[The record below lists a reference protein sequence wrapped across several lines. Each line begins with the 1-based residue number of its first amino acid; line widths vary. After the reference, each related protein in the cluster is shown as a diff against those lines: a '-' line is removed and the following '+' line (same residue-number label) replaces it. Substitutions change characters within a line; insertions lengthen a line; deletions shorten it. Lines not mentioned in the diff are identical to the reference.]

1 MQEPLPKP
9 DRVPA
14 LDSLLIPRQDD
25 DDEDLERLAAGLK
38 VSSWPELQTIQLML
52 LHHLMASL
60 TLCAHQ
66 VTKFSAATGLCKS
79 ICLQENATESALT
92 RTWLHCSK

>member
-38 VSSWPELQTIQLML
+38 VIGKLKLQIVQLML
-52 LHHLMASL
+52 LHYPASYSVPL
-60 TLCAHQ
+60 FPEGEM
-66 VTKFSAATGLCKS
+66 K
-79 ICLQENATESALT
+79 
-92 RTWLHCSK
+92 